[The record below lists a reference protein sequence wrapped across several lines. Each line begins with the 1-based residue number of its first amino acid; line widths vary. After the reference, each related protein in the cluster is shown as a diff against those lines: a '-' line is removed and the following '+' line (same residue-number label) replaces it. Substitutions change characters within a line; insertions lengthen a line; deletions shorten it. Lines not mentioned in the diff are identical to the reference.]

1 MFRARPLPRADG
13 NPQWTRHSHNMDAPQ
28 ALLSLHDVGHAY
40 GLKSVLHGI
49 NLTLEAGRVV
59 ALVGPSGCGKTTL
72 LHLCAGLLNCQTGRL
87 DNHFVRPAVM
97 FQQPRLLP
105 WKTTR
110 DNIALGLKAADIPRR
125 KRWSRAERI
134 GAAVGLDRLALGQFP
149 HLLSGG
155 MQSRAAL
162 ARALVLEPDL
172 LLMDEPFAALD
183 IGLKSQLHR
192 LLLDEQTARSL
203 AVLMITHD
211 LMEAVRLAD
220 TVLVMA
226 AEPGR
231 IVYRCALTIS
241 ARRRDDALVHQTAAE
256 LLQNPIVRASFGLGT
271 AVDDCPHHLARL
283 SPSTV
288 ACDVPSAPTPPTRNK
303 NFAC

>member
-1 MFRARPLPRADG
+1 MNQARLNLR
-13 NPQWTRHSHNMDAPQ
+13 
-28 ALLSLHDVGHAY
+28 DVSHAY
-40 GLKSVLHGI
+40 GLKTVLEGI
-49 NLTLEAGRVV
+49 DLQLEAGRIL

-72 LHLCAGLLNCQTGRL
+72 LHLCAGLLNCQSGQL
-87 DNHFVRPAVM
+87 DNRFARPAVM

-110 DNIALGLKAADIPRR
+110 DNIALGLKAAGV
-125 KRWSRAERI
+125 SRHQRQASVERI
-134 GAAVGLDRLALGQFP
+134 GAAVGLDRLALEQFP

-172 LLMDEPFAALD
+172 LLMDEPFSALD
-183 IGLKSQLHR
+183 IGLKAQLHR
-192 LLLDEQTARSL
+192 LLLDEQAARSL

-226 AEPGR
+226 ADPGR
-231 IVYRCALTIS
+231 IVHRFDLDIP
-241 ARRRDDALVHQTAAE
+241 ARQRDDALVHQTTAE
-256 LLQNPIVRASFGLGT
+256 LLQNTGVRASFGLS
-271 AVDDCPHHLARL
+271 ASAASDCPQRPSML
-283 SPSTV
+283 SPGM
-288 ACDVPSAPTPPTRNK
+288 AAFNAPANQTASVQRQG
-303 NFAC
+303 FAC